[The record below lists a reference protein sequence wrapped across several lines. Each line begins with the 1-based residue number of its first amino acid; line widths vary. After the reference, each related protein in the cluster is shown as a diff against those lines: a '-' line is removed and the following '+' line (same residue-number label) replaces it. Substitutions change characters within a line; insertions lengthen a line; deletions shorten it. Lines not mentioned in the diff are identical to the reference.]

1 MLVTE
6 PELFPFTTRLS
17 SGLDPINDPMQ
28 SSVTELASLY
38 FRGSTVYSM
47 GPLAFSAADASL
59 SMHSL
64 STLGLARADN
74 VSSVD
79 AKIKAIAHRANTRR
93 LELSEGW
100 KITANRPEVIRARQQ
115 LAPVYNQVR

>member
-1 MLVTE
+1 M
-6 PELFPFTTRLS
+6 
-17 SGLDPINDPMQ
+17 
-28 SSVTELASLY
+28 
-38 FRGSTVYSM
+38 YSM